1 MTIVVF
7 GAGGVGAFFGGLLA
21 RAGQDV
27 RFIARGAQLEA
38 LRTTGIQ
45 IASTSLGLVSVAP
58 VQVSARAAE
67 VGVADLVL
75 ICVKAHQTPAI
86 LDDVAQLVGEH
97 TTLVTLQ
104 NGVESDDVVAA
115 RFGRTRVIPAVVYVG
130 ATLDR
135 PGHVSHVAAGTIT
148 LGIPTGATRA
158 RVDAAREALAATGLP
173 VGVSDDIDR
182 ERWRKLLWNASFN
195 TVSAVTGRDPARL
208 LAVPESRALLI
219 AVMKE
224 VVAVAVAQGIQLQDA
239 DVDAQ
244 ISWTERAGTI
254 RTSTAVDRERGR
266 EMETDALIGVVV
278 RRGRL
283 HGVPTPSCEAMLGV
297 LRAMETPLADH
308 EIQTSRPMRQ

>member
-1 MTIVVF
+1 VTIVVF

-297 LRAMETPLADH
+297 LRAMETPLPDH